1 MSRIIP
7 YMAEMDAQP
16 RKRRAL
22 FGIGRDYAE
31 ALEARLAQAEE
42 ENAELAGSVRS
53 ARLAL
58 EEAAGWSER
67 LPEALRELASLAAG
81 EVADG
86 DVEQTLADA
95 LLELVGEHL
104 LAGVTIA
111 RGEPAGEI
119 ESETRENENG
129 RPIRTTVRL
138 GGIAVDATWQPGIE
152 AGADTTGVIEGLCAA
167 VVCSLAGVQG
177 ARTCRDM
184 VTQLADARAL
194 ARHLALRQRLGE
206 PAALVRVTV
215 DGRSV
220 IAYRELYGRLA
231 WSASLA
237 QAAGVLERIAR
248 AHGGQAYQTGEREL
262 RLLVDLDQGEQ
273 ACQLAEDALAEGEG
287 EGEGEGEDG
296 GLVFRVELVER

>member
-7 YMAEMDAQP
+7 SMAETDAQP

-22 FGIGRDYAE
+22 FGIGKEYAE
-31 ALEARLAQAEE
+31 ALETRLAQTEE
-42 ENAELAGSVRS
+42 ENAELAGSLRS

-58 EEAAGWSER
+58 DETAGWSKR

-81 EVADG
+81 EVMDSDA
-86 DVEQTLADA
+86 EQTLADA
-95 LLELVGEHL
+95 LLRLAGEHL
-104 LAGVTIA
+104 LSSVTIT
-111 RGEPAGEI
+111 RGEPGAEI

-138 GGIAVDATWQPGIE
+138 GAIVVDATWQPGIE

-177 ARTCRDM
+177 ARTDRDV
-184 VTQLADARAL
+184 VTQLADRRAL

-220 IAYRELYGRLA
+220 ISYRELYGRLA

-262 RLLVDLDQGEQ
+262 RLLVDLDLAEQ
-273 ACQLAEDALAEGEG
+273 ACRLAEEALAED
-287 EGEGEGEDG
+287 GEDG
-296 GLVFRVELVER
+296 GLLFRVELAQR

>member
-7 YMAEMDAQP
+7 YMAETDSQP

-22 FGIGRDYAE
+22 FGIGKDYAE
-31 ALEARLAQAEE
+31 ALEARLAQAEAQ
-42 ENAELAGSVRS
+42 NAELAGSLRS

-58 EEAAGWSER
+58 DETAGWSER
-67 LPEALRELASLAAG
+67 LPDALRELASLAAG

-86 DVEQTLADA
+86 NVEQTLADA
-95 LLELVGEHL
+95 LLRLAGEHL
-104 LAGVTIA
+104 LSSVTIA
-111 RGEPAGEI
+111 RGEPAGEL
-119 ESETRENENG
+119 ESETRQNENG

-152 AGADTTGVIEGLCAA
+152 AGADTTGVIERLCAA

-177 ARTCRDM
+177 APTDRDM

-237 QAAGVLERIAR
+237 QAAIVLERIAR

-273 ACQLAEDALAEGEG
+273 ACGLAEDALA
-287 EGEGEGEDG
+287 EGEGEDG
-296 GLVFRVELVER
+296 GLVFRVELAQR

>member
-7 YMAEMDAQP
+7 SMAEMDAQP

-22 FGIGRDYAE
+22 FGIGKEYAE
-31 ALEARLAQAEE
+31 ALETRLAQTEA
-42 ENAELAGSVRS
+42 ENAELAGSLRS

-58 EEAAGWSER
+58 DETAGWSAR
-67 LPEALRELASLAAG
+67 LPQALRELASLAAG
-81 EVADG
+81 EVSDSDA
-86 DVEQTLADA
+86 EQTLADA
-95 LLELVGEHL
+95 LLRLAGEHL
-104 LAGVTIA
+104 LSSVTIT

-129 RPIRTTVRL
+129 RPIKTSVRL

-152 AGADTTGVIEGLCAA
+152 AGPDTTGVIEALCAA
-167 VVCSLAGVQG
+167 AVCSLAGVQG
-177 ARTCRDM
+177 ARSDRDV

-237 QAAGVLERIAR
+237 HAAGVLERIAR

-262 RLLVDLDQGEQ
+262 RLLVDLEAGEQ
-273 ACQLAEDALAEGEG
+273 ACELAEDALAGD
-287 EGEGEGEDG
+287 EGEDG
-296 GLVFRVELVER
+296 GLVFRVELAQR